1 MTRLNL
7 PLIQHAISLFKHDT
21 NFRKLPEKCQTL
33 LGAFTIEHF
42 STVMEQHTLKNVNSL
57 YNTNFY
63 SYSVRSGG

>member
-1 MTRLNL
+1 MSRLNL

-42 STVMEQHTLKNVNSL
+42 NTVMEQHTLKHVNS
-57 YNTNFY
+57 F
-63 SYSVRSGG
+63 